1 VHKGAPRYTM
11 QPTSTIAP
19 AKCKPRKERKNARTK
34 PTFSNPGFLDRVT
47 KNIHIRMFP
56 RLILSASSA
65 TWRLAYMPRRLLR
78 KRIVGSSHGQV
89 QLLEFEQTKQP
100 AQFTKLPGCYV
111 TAAAKKP
118 QKSVHWH
125 LEFGSGGEP
134 GWASGEVAGAQH
146 GIMYPTSRDMS
157 DTTWLC
163 ALHLLLCKSHQ
174 HKKTF
179 AQILQQLEY
188 PCSIEFPHITQAWW
202 PSAVMQGL
210 GVRTQ
215 RSSALGG
222 SVSRQAHDTAWESY
236 VDLFAIQ
243 PQQMSLHGR
252 SSVLGEM

>member
-1 VHKGAPRYTM
+1 
-11 QPTSTIAP
+11 
-19 AKCKPRKERKNARTK
+19 
-34 PTFSNPGFLDRVT
+34 
-47 KNIHIRMFP
+47 MFP
-56 RLILSASSA
+56 RLLLSASSA

-89 QLLEFEQTKQP
+89 QLLELEQTKQP
-100 AQFTKLPGCYV
+100 AQFTKLPRCYV

-125 LEFGSGGEP
+125 LEFGSGGET

-146 GIMYPTSRDMS
+146 GIMYPTSRDTS

-163 ALHLLLCKSHQ
+163 ALHLLICKSHQ

-179 AQILQQLEY
+179 AQIL
-188 PCSIEFPHITQAWW
+188 PHITQAWW
-202 PSAVMQGL
+202 PSAVLQGL

-222 SVSRQAHDTAWESY
+222 SVSRQAHDTARASY

-252 SSVLGEM
+252 PSVLGEM